1 MFIKLGIIAGIII
14 LGGMVFSNEID
25 VLFPSTSAT
34 VVNSLKED
42 VSNFGTI
49 ASESVE
55 KRIDES
61 VDKIVDKTSNAIT
74 DEISDIGNDISNE
87 ISDVRKSSQ
96 QTITEKISNF
106 NPVESIQNIFTD
118 NPHVEELTDLSTNSE
133 QIEESIIENIIQDE
147 PLMIHETLYLSTIQ
161 QSNDDI
167 LLQYSDSS
175 GKTTSVNVVIRTDQ
189 KEIFSGIFFTSMF
202 ETNLNDISNEISD
215 VRKSSQQTIT
225 EKISNF
231 NPIESIQ
238 NIFTDNPYVE
248 ELTDS
253 STNSEQI
260 EESIIENVIQDEP
273 LMIHE
278 TLSLSTTQQSNDDI
292 ILQYFDSSGK
302 TTSVNV
308 IIRTDQKEIFSGIFF
323 TSIFET
329 NLNDISGQ
337 PYYVDMIVEHDDYGT
352 VTSSVFNPGDST
364 DSKISGIFSQS

>member
-175 GKTTSVNVVIRTDQ
+175 GKTTSVNVIIRTDQ

-202 ETNLNDISNEISD
+202 ETNLNDIS
-215 VRKSSQQTIT
+215 
-225 EKISNF
+225 
-231 NPIESIQ
+231 
-238 NIFTDNPYVE
+238 
-248 ELTDS
+248 
-253 STNSEQI
+253 
-260 EESIIENVIQDEP
+260 
-273 LMIHE
+273 
-278 TLSLSTTQQSNDDI
+278 
-292 ILQYFDSSGK
+292 
-302 TTSVNV
+302 
-308 IIRTDQKEIFSGIFF
+308 
-323 TSIFET
+323 
-329 NLNDISGQ
+329 GQ
-337 PYYVDMIVEHDDYGT
+337 PYYVDMIVEHEDYGT